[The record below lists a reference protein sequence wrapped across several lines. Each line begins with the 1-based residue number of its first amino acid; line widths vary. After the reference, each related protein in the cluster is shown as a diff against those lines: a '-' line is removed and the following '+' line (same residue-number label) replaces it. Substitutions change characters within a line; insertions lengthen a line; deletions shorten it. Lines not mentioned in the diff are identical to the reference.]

1 MFAPCACYKKHET
14 GLVHVQ
20 CLKRLIEQ
28 HQVRSHRSLP
38 AQQRPEPPPC
48 GGCSVGPQQRND
60 TAASPRCPLCNA
72 EFKGLRRRDIAWA
85 ALCSEK
91 GFDVI
96 FQFCTM
102 CIMMVCCVFVGGL
115 VIWDDSR
122 PDDPEHPSAPPFTP
136 CLSAASRP
144 FSRGALGAFVAL
156 PWLPVLRMVET
167 SENSPRDRKKRV
179 RGPA

>member
-28 HQVRSHRSLP
+28 HQVPSYHPLP
-38 AQQRPEPPPC
+38 AGLSLR
-48 GGCSVGPQQRND
+48 GVGPQQRND

-122 PDDPEHPSAPPFTP
+122 PDDPEHPRAQT
-136 CLSAASRP
+136 L
-144 FSRGALGAFVAL
+144 L
-156 PWLPVLRMVET
+156 
-167 SENSPRDRKKRV
+167 
-179 RGPA
+179 